1 MTKPTDSTPYLQ
13 LEADTLR
20 ALVRNT
26 IGDIAGQAESMRMM
40 AVNLEEVAGELVV
53 DAQAEELRQVA
64 GHVRAIALTLLM
76 HSAAVVTRVGAL
88 EAFGDV
94 RGMASSNSEESD

>member
-1 MTKPTDSTPYLQ
+1 MLAV
-13 LEADTLR
+13 EADTLR

-26 IGDIAGQAESMRMM
+26 IGDIAGQAETMRLM
-40 AVNLEEVAGELVV
+40 ARNLEDVAGELVV
-53 DAQAEELRQVA
+53 DAQASELRQVA

-94 RGMASSNSEESD
+94 RKMAEGNTEESE